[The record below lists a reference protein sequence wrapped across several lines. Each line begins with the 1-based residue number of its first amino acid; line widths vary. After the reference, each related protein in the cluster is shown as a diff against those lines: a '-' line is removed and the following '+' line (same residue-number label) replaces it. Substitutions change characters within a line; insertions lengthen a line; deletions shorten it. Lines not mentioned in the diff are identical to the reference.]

1 MGSHSGDKAPSF
13 RLNDLHAPNILPI
26 LGVPTVPP
34 PPRDF
39 YEDEVDPTGSEK
51 PSAATLDAVIN
62 LLGEADV
69 SKLRPLDSPKL
80 RPEKPTALLLA
91 LQAKS
96 STIFDLQKGS
106 HATTTVQQR
115 RRSSKRAAE
124 VPPIVSPAPN
134 IPAPP
139 PGGSTPGTSSAE
151 RNRRSRSSL
160 KLSIAATEKPALA
173 PTMAEEATSIAHTLI
188 ASLENFSRCH
198 ADLINQDGEGEG
210 NEEQGTNG
218 KTEDEAGDRSG
229 SAGGGASGCSSPAH
243 RLLTDI
249 RKLGDVSVR
258 ACAMAGALEQVPRD
272 TLSQA
277 LRVLRAA
284 TERGRH
290 TLLEEEEEEEES
302 SPHVASA
309 LAALE
314 AVVTALRLSVA
325 ASTTKLHVV
334 SEEVLE
340 AAVDATR
347 FQLQHNVLPFH
358 DARLRA
364 ATRPDLGATP
374 SAAEAME
381 EDAAPPP
388 VGGDGAGPSK
398 PATSKVKAKGVGGKS
413 KNNATQQ
420 LGLQIPSA
428 LNLVTDRIQS
438 VLSLL
443 CELLPAVKVPTAM
456 LIPLLRSSVASIT
469 VPSLPALQT
478 KAAALMAAAF
488 RSHLDLRKT
497 ILDELFTHAAPYLGT
512 TAKSLKRDF
521 TLAEGVHSSTGGDA
535 GGGGGGGSKS
545 IQVFTAAVLQMIQG
559 CAELPPQDASTTDI
573 MGAFGHPVKAAD
585 YFWAQ
590 CLDRLPMARTHK
602 AETDHDFTALLQG
615 VVADLVVASALP
627 EWPAAGTLLL
637 RLAATINSQRGLQ
650 HTDPVVRQSCV
661 DLLGRLLATVHASEA
676 AATDD
681 REWLEGV
688 TLDNGFEDA
697 TQAAQELLLKY
708 LSDRHHSSS
717 TSASIARRFWV
728 VRSLSETATAAM
740 HGHTEEESSELDKE
754 QVQAALLDSRIK
766 LDELDA
772 MVYDTGVDASDAARL
787 MQQALRA
794 AFTRAAPAMLS
805 WLLEM
810 LDPRAQAPTTRAKAV
825 KALADLAAADPAVLG
840 MPAVQAAVERS
851 LGDDSI
857 SVREAS
863 LNLLGRHMA
872 GDPELSLSLLDTVIK
887 AVDDPGASVRKCA
900 IKILKESAIAVPGFP
915 RATDACCALLLRA
928 SDSEESV
935 QNAVAKVF
943 HALWFSPQVESA
955 DGSTVLKRSLEE
967 RAAQLADVAAAA
979 YDAGGAS
986 IHLPMDSQTPL
997 VGVLRAALG
1006 WEARGDLHLEWKAG
1020 RQIAEALLE
1029 SILSEQHLRRGAD
1042 DGNEDG
1048 EDEDSIRPALL
1059 ALHALAITDAD
1070 FCLPE
1075 KNPQKF
1081 LRALAPYLKAAP
1093 DSQYTTEVDRRNAA
1107 ERLLCVL
1114 SVVESVLSQLD
1125 HLNDNLGALADV
1137 PGDLVFLIN
1146 QHRYTQVVA
1155 AACKCLAA
1163 LAQRSTAA
1171 AARLVQVAH
1180 VYYKWLQSPG
1190 EHSQANL
1197 PRFLFIIGQLC
1208 RHGSQVID
1216 RAAVQTPGTVSV
1228 PACLVTFGQYWRYN
1242 GPAALKE
1249 QVQRCAL
1256 EATGQLAIARP
1267 LTMVQTNS
1275 DARRM
1280 LDAALKREASSGFKM
1295 AALSSL
1301 TELLQADAESLER
1314 RQKVQLAT
1322 TPGTAT
1328 GAAGNGSSGR
1338 KRAAA
1343 GLASAKKK
1351 KRRKKSFANDE
1362 VTDEEEEFVPRST
1375 TVVATEN
1382 GEGDSLSQSSAVLQ
1396 QHWDAVLVLATD
1408 SGAAATAAAAGV
1420 SSAAAARIAA
1430 DGIAIRR
1437 RVIALMDVVLR
1448 DGLVGPWT
1456 AVPALVALS
1465 SDGVPDIANRALRL
1479 LCELAEKHPQYV
1491 DAGRLTAGLEQAYKL
1506 HCGSEPQQNN
1516 NRTAATPRKSNPIAP
1531 SAVLAAL
1538 GGMYSRLVWSS
1549 RPRRNDF
1556 LRALLRQYR
1565 VVLGSGVAAGRA
1577 DVNGAPLR
1585 LLAFI
1590 AAVAGALPFRRAEE
1604 ACIIIQEAAGICASH
1619 ADAVLVELHSVLGAG
1634 EQEEEEEENTTRVPD
1649 AESLAAP
1656 CRAAAALC
1664 MLYRLR
1670 ARMERA
1676 YSISPERAAAFDAAG
1691 KRKTAEESLT
1701 VSIDPTAPP
1710 LQLGDLDL
1718 GTAVD
1723 AMTARQLMVELEE
1736 SHGGVGEDDV
1746 EEAE

>member
-1 MGSHSGDKAPSF
+1 
-13 RLNDLHAPNILPI
+13 
-26 LGVPTVPP
+26 
-34 PPRDF
+34 
-39 YEDEVDPTGSEK
+39 
-51 PSAATLDAVIN
+51 
-62 LLGEADV
+62 
-69 SKLRPLDSPKL
+69 
-80 RPEKPTALLLA
+80 
-91 LQAKS
+91 
-96 STIFDLQKGS
+96 
-106 HATTTVQQR
+106 
-115 RRSSKRAAE
+115 
-124 VPPIVSPAPN
+124 
-134 IPAPP
+134 
-139 PGGSTPGTSSAE
+139 
-151 RNRRSRSSL
+151 
-160 KLSIAATEKPALA
+160 
-173 PTMAEEATSIAHTLI
+173 
-188 ASLENFSRCH
+188 
-198 ADLINQDGEGEG
+198 
-210 NEEQGTNG
+210 
-218 KTEDEAGDRSG
+218 
-229 SAGGGASGCSSPAH
+229 
-243 RLLTDI
+243 
-249 RKLGDVSVR
+249 
-258 ACAMAGALEQVPRD
+258 
-272 TLSQA
+272 
-277 LRVLRAA
+277 
-284 TERGRH
+284 
-290 TLLEEEEEEEES
+290 
-302 SPHVASA
+302 
-309 LAALE
+309 
-314 AVVTALRLSVA
+314 
-325 ASTTKLHVV
+325 
-334 SEEVLE
+334 
-340 AAVDATR
+340 
-347 FQLQHNVLPFH
+347 
-358 DARLRA
+358 
-364 ATRPDLGATP
+364 
-374 SAAEAME
+374 
-381 EDAAPPP
+381 
-388 VGGDGAGPSK
+388 
-398 PATSKVKAKGVGGKS
+398 
-413 KNNATQQ
+413 
-420 LGLQIPSA
+420 
-428 LNLVTDRIQS
+428 
-438 VLSLL
+438 
-443 CELLPAVKVPTAM
+443 
-456 LIPLLRSSVASIT
+456 
-469 VPSLPALQT
+469 
-478 KAAALMAAAF
+478 
-488 RSHLDLRKT
+488 
-497 ILDELFTHAAPYLGT
+497 
-512 TAKSLKRDF
+512 
-521 TLAEGVHSSTGGDA
+521 
-535 GGGGGGGSKS
+535 
-545 IQVFTAAVLQMIQG
+545 
-559 CAELPPQDASTTDI
+559 
-573 MGAFGHPVKAAD
+573 
-585 YFWAQ
+585 
-590 CLDRLPMARTHK
+590 
-602 AETDHDFTALLQG
+602 
-615 VVADLVVASALP
+615 VADLLIASALP

-650 HTDPVVRQSCV
+650 HTDPVVRQACV

-676 AATDD
+676 AARDD
-681 REWLEGV
+681 TEWLEGV
-688 TLDNGFEDA
+688 AADNGFEDA

-708 LSDRHHSSS
+708 LSDRHHAASSS
-717 TSASIARRFWV
+717 SAIARRFWL
-728 VRSLSETATAAM
+728 VRALSETAAAAL
-740 HGHTEEESSELDKE
+740 HGQTEEESNEEDKE
-754 QVQAALLDSRIK
+754 QVYTALLDSRKK

-772 MVYDTGVDASDAARL
+772 MVYDIGVDASDAARL

-872 GDPELSLSLLDTVIK
+872 GEPELSLSLLDTVIK

-943 HALWFSPQVESA
+943 HSLWFSPQVESA
-955 DGSTVLKRSLEE
+955 DGSIVLKRSLEE

-986 IHLPMDSQTPL
+986 IHLPMDTQTPL

-1029 SILSEQHLRRGAD
+1029 SILSEQHLRRGRD
-1042 DGNEDG
+1042 DGG
-1048 EDEDSIRPALL
+1048 EDEDEDDEDAIRPALL
-1059 ALHALAITDAD
+1059 ALHALAVTDAD

-1197 PRFLFIIGQLC
+1197 PRFLFILGQLC
-1208 RHGSQVID
+1208 RHGSKIID

-1228 PACLVTFGQYWRYN
+1228 PACLVTVGLYWRYN

-1267 LTMVQTNS
+1267 LTMVQSNS
-1275 DARRM
+1275 DARKM

-1314 RQKVQLAT
+1314 RQKVQLST
-1322 TPGTAT
+1322 TPGSTTA
-1328 GAAGNGSSGR
+1328 GVSGNGSAGK

-1343 GLASAKKK
+1343 GTGSGKKK
-1351 KRRKKSFANDE
+1351 KGAKGKKKGFTYDDDS
-1362 VTDEEEEFVPRST
+1362 EEEEEIVPRST

-1408 SGAAATAAAAGV
+1408 SGAAAAAGV
-1420 SSAAAARIAA
+1420 SPAAAAARIAA

-1437 RVIALMDVVLR
+1437 RVLALMDVVLR

-1465 SDGVPDIANRALRL
+1465 SDGVPDVANRALRL

-1506 HCGSEPQQNN
+1506 HCGPEPIQNS
-1516 NRTAATPRKSNPIAP
+1516 TASLRRKADPIAP
-1531 SAVLAAL
+1531 AAALAAL
-1538 GGMYSRLVWSS
+1538 GVLYTRLVWSS

-1577 DVNGAPLR
+1577 DVDGAPLR

-1590 AAVAGALPFRRAEE
+1590 ASVAGALPLRRSEE

-1619 ADAVLVELHSVLGAG
+1619 ADAVLVELHSLLGDDDDG
-1634 EQEEEEEENTTRVPD
+1634 GNTTLVPD
-1649 AESLAAP
+1649 ADALAAP

-1676 YSISPERAAAFDAAG
+1676 YSISAERAAAFAAAG
-1691 KRKTAEESLT
+1691 KRKTAEESLAIS
-1701 VSIDPTAPP
+1701 VDQSAPS
-1710 LQLGDLDL
+1710 LQLGDLDV
-1718 GTAVD
+1718 GAVVD
-1723 AMTARQLMVELEE
+1723 AKTARQLMVELEE
-1736 SHGGVGEDDV
+1736 SHGGVGEEEI

>member
-1 MGSHSGDKAPSF
+1 
-13 RLNDLHAPNILPI
+13 
-26 LGVPTVPP
+26 
-34 PPRDF
+34 
-39 YEDEVDPTGSEK
+39 
-51 PSAATLDAVIN
+51 
-62 LLGEADV
+62 
-69 SKLRPLDSPKL
+69 
-80 RPEKPTALLLA
+80 
-91 LQAKS
+91 
-96 STIFDLQKGS
+96 
-106 HATTTVQQR
+106 
-115 RRSSKRAAE
+115 
-124 VPPIVSPAPN
+124 
-134 IPAPP
+134 
-139 PGGSTPGTSSAE
+139 
-151 RNRRSRSSL
+151 
-160 KLSIAATEKPALA
+160 
-173 PTMAEEATSIAHTLI
+173 
-188 ASLENFSRCH
+188 
-198 ADLINQDGEGEG
+198 
-210 NEEQGTNG
+210 
-218 KTEDEAGDRSG
+218 
-229 SAGGGASGCSSPAH
+229 
-243 RLLTDI
+243 
-249 RKLGDVSVR
+249 
-258 ACAMAGALEQVPRD
+258 
-272 TLSQA
+272 
-277 LRVLRAA
+277 
-284 TERGRH
+284 
-290 TLLEEEEEEEES
+290 
-302 SPHVASA
+302 
-309 LAALE
+309 
-314 AVVTALRLSVA
+314 
-325 ASTTKLHVV
+325 
-334 SEEVLE
+334 
-340 AAVDATR
+340 
-347 FQLQHNVLPFH
+347 
-358 DARLRA
+358 
-364 ATRPDLGATP
+364 
-374 SAAEAME
+374 
-381 EDAAPPP
+381 
-388 VGGDGAGPSK
+388 
-398 PATSKVKAKGVGGKS
+398 
-413 KNNATQQ
+413 
-420 LGLQIPSA
+420 
-428 LNLVTDRIQS
+428 
-438 VLSLL
+438 
-443 CELLPAVKVPTAM
+443 
-456 LIPLLRSSVASIT
+456 
-469 VPSLPALQT
+469 
-478 KAAALMAAAF
+478 MAAAF
-488 RSHLDLRKT
+488 RSHVDLRKT
-497 ILDELFTHAAPYLGT
+497 LLDDLFTHGAPYLGT

-521 TLAEGVHSSTGGDA
+521 TLAEGVYTSTGAENGGINVR
-535 GGGGGGGSKS
+535 GGGNGSKS
-545 IQVFTAAVLQMIQG
+545 IQIFTAAVLQMIQG
-559 CAELPPQDASTTDI
+559 CADLPLQDASTTDI
-573 MGAFGHPVKAAD
+573 VGAFGPPVKAAD

-615 VVADLVVASALP
+615 IVADLLVASALP

-661 DLLGRLLATVHASEA
+661 DLLGRLLATAHASEA

-681 REWLEGV
+681 AEWLEG
-688 TLDNGFEDA
+688 LASDNGFEDA

-708 LSDRHHSSS
+708 LSDRHHASS
-717 TSASIARRFWV
+717 TSASIARRFWL
-728 VRSLSETATAAM
+728 VRALSETAAAAM
-740 HGHTEEESSELDKE
+740 PGQAEEESSEEDKE
-754 QVQAALLDSRIK
+754 QVQAALLDSRKK

-794 AFTRAAPAMLS
+794 AFSRAAPAMLS

-810 LDPRAQAPTTRAKAV
+810 LDPRAQASTTRAKAV
-825 KALADLAAADPAVLG
+825 KALADLAAADPDVLG

-872 GDPELSLSLLDTVIK
+872 GDPELTLSLLDTVIK

-943 HALWFSPQVESA
+943 HALWFSPRVESV
-955 DGSTVLKRSLEE
+955 DGSTVLKRTLEE

-986 IHLPMDSQTPL
+986 IHLPMDTQTPL

-1042 DGNEDG
+1042 DGNEG
-1048 EDEDSIRPALL
+1048 EEDEESIRPALL
-1059 ALHALAITDAD
+1059 ALHALAVTDAD

-1093 DSQYTTEVDRRNAA
+1093 DSQYTTEIDRRNAA
-1107 ERLLCVL
+1107 EFLLCVL

-1197 PRFLFIIGQLC
+1197 PRFLFILGQLC

-1242 GPAALKE
+1242 GSAALKE

-1267 LTMVQTNS
+1267 LTMVKTNS

-1280 LDAALKREASSGFKM
+1280 LDAALKSKASSGFKM

-1322 TPGTAT
+1322 TPGTNTGGAT
-1328 GAAGNGSSGR
+1328 GNGSSGK

-1351 KRRKKSFANDE
+1351 KGAGKGKNKNFTNDE
-1362 VTDEEEEFVPRST
+1362 NTDEDEEVIPRSA

-1408 SGAAATAAAAGV
+1408 SGAAAAGV
-1420 SSAAAARIAA
+1420 SPAAAARIAA

-1465 SDGVPDIANRALRL
+1465 SDGVPDVANRALRL

-1506 HCGSEPQQNN
+1506 HCGPEPQQNN
-1516 NRTAATPRKSNPIAP
+1516 NRTAPSHKKNDPIAP
-1531 SAVLAAL
+1531 SAALAAL
-1538 GGMYSRLVWSS
+1538 GVMYTRLVWSS

-1577 DVNGAPLR
+1577 DVDGAPLQ

-1590 AAVAGALPFRRAEE
+1590 AAVAGALPLRRAEE
-1604 ACIIIQEAAGICASH
+1604 ACIIIQEASGICASH
-1619 ADAVLVELHSVLGAG
+1619 ADAVLVELHAVLGG
-1634 EQEEEEEENTTRVPD
+1634 GEEEAEAEEKNTTPVPD

-1670 ARMERA
+1670 ASMERA
-1676 YSISPERAAAFDAAG
+1676 YNISPERAAAFAAAG
-1691 KRKTAEESLT
+1691 KRKTAEESLA

-1718 GTAVD
+1718 VAVVDVKTA
-1723 AMTARQLMVELEE
+1723 QKLMVELEE
-1736 SHGGVGEDDV
+1736 SHGGVGEEEV
-1746 EEAE
+1746 EEVE

>member
-1 MGSHSGDKAPSF
+1 M
-13 RLNDLHAPNILPI
+13 
-26 LGVPTVPP
+26 
-34 PPRDF
+34 
-39 YEDEVDPTGSEK
+39 
-51 PSAATLDAVIN
+51 
-62 LLGEADV
+62 
-69 SKLRPLDSPKL
+69 
-80 RPEKPTALLLA
+80 
-91 LQAKS
+91 
-96 STIFDLQKGS
+96 
-106 HATTTVQQR
+106 
-115 RRSSKRAAE
+115 
-124 VPPIVSPAPN
+124 
-134 IPAPP
+134 
-139 PGGSTPGTSSAE
+139 
-151 RNRRSRSSL
+151 
-160 KLSIAATEKPALA
+160 
-173 PTMAEEATSIAHTLI
+173 
-188 ASLENFSRCH
+188 
-198 ADLINQDGEGEG
+198 
-210 NEEQGTNG
+210 
-218 KTEDEAGDRSG
+218 
-229 SAGGGASGCSSPAH
+229 
-243 RLLTDI
+243 
-249 RKLGDVSVR
+249 
-258 ACAMAGALEQVPRD
+258 
-272 TLSQA
+272 
-277 LRVLRAA
+277 
-284 TERGRH
+284 
-290 TLLEEEEEEEES
+290 
-302 SPHVASA
+302 
-309 LAALE
+309 
-314 AVVTALRLSVA
+314 
-325 ASTTKLHVV
+325 
-334 SEEVLE
+334 
-340 AAVDATR
+340 
-347 FQLQHNVLPFH
+347 
-358 DARLRA
+358 
-364 ATRPDLGATP
+364 
-374 SAAEAME
+374 
-381 EDAAPPP
+381 
-388 VGGDGAGPSK
+388 
-398 PATSKVKAKGVGGKS
+398 
-413 KNNATQQ
+413 
-420 LGLQIPSA
+420 
-428 LNLVTDRIQS
+428 
-438 VLSLL
+438 LSLL

-469 VPSLPALQT
+469 VPSLPALHT

-488 RSHLDLRKT
+488 RSHIDLRKT
-497 ILDELFTHAAPYLGT
+497 LLDDLFTHGAPYLGT
-512 TAKSLKRDF
+512 TTKSLKRVF
-521 TLAEGVHSSTGGDA
+521 TLAEGVHSSTGADVGVA
-535 GGGGGGGSKS
+535 VRGGGGSFKN
-545 IQVFTAAVLQMIQG
+545 IQIFTAAVLQMIQG

-573 MGAFGHPVKAAD
+573 VGAFGPPVKAAD

-615 VVADLVVASALP
+615 VVADLLVASALP

-681 REWLEGV
+681 MEWLDGL
-688 TLDNGFEDA
+688 TSDNGFEDA

-717 TSASIARRFWV
+717 ISAGIARRFWL
-728 VRSLSETATAAM
+728 VRALSETAAAAM
-740 HGHTEEESSELDKE
+740 QGHTEEESSEQDKE
-754 QVQAALLDSRIK
+754 QVQAALLDSRKK

-787 MQQALRA
+787 MQQAFRA
-794 AFTRAAPAMLS
+794 AFSRAAPAMLS

-825 KALADLAAADPAVLG
+825 KALADLAAADPDVLG

-872 GDPELSLSLLDTVIK
+872 GDPELTLSLLDTVIK

-943 HALWFSPQVESA
+943 HSLWFSRQVESA

-979 YDAGGAS
+979 NDAGGAS
-986 IHLPMDSQTPL
+986 IHLPMDTQTPL

-1029 SILSEQHLRRGAD
+1029 SILSEQHLRRGGD
-1042 DGNEDG
+1042 DDENEGD

-1059 ALHALAITDAD
+1059 ALHALAVTDAD

-1093 DSQYTTEVDRRNAA
+1093 DSQYTIEVDRRNAA

-1125 HLNDNLGALADV
+1125 HLHDNLGALADV

-1171 AARLVQVAH
+1171 AARFVQVVH

-1197 PRFLFIIGQLC
+1197 PRFLFILGQLC
-1208 RHGSQVID
+1208 RHGSQIID

-1314 RQKVQLAT
+1314 RQKVQLSTTSGAT
-1322 TPGTAT
+1322 TSGAT
-1328 GAAGNGSSGR
+1328 GNGSSGK

-1351 KRRKKSFANDE
+1351 KKGAGAVQGKKKSFTDDE
-1362 VTDEEEEFVPRST
+1362 DTDEEEEFMPRST
-1375 TVVATEN
+1375 TIVATEN

-1408 SGAAATAAAAGV
+1408 SGGGGGV
-1420 SSAAAARIAA
+1420 SPAAAARIAA

-1465 SDGVPDIANRALRL
+1465 SDGVPDVANRALRL

-1506 HCGSEPQQNN
+1506 HCGPEPQQINN
-1516 NRTAATPRKSNPIAP
+1516 KTATAHRKSDPIAP
-1531 SAVLAAL
+1531 SAALAAL
-1538 GGMYSRLVWSS
+1538 GVMYSRLVWSS
-1549 RPRRNDF
+1549 RPRRNEF

-1577 DVNGAPLR
+1577 DVDGAPLR

-1590 AAVAGALPFRRAEE
+1590 AAVAGALPVRRAEE

-1619 ADAVLVELHSVLGAG
+1619 ADAVLVELHSVLG
-1634 EQEEEEEENTTRVPD
+1634 EEDVEEEGTAPVPD

-1670 ARMERA
+1670 ANMERA
-1676 YSISPERAAAFDAAG
+1676 YNISPERAAAFAAAG

-1701 VSIDPTAPP
+1701 VSVDPSAPP
-1710 LQLGDLDL
+1710 LQLGDLNL
-1718 GTAVD
+1718 GTVVD
-1723 AMTARQLMVELEE
+1723 ANTARQLMVELEE
-1736 SHGGVGEDDV
+1736 SHGGGGEEDMEEV
-1746 EEAE
+1746 E

>member
-1 MGSHSGDKAPSF
+1 
-13 RLNDLHAPNILPI
+13 
-26 LGVPTVPP
+26 
-34 PPRDF
+34 
-39 YEDEVDPTGSEK
+39 
-51 PSAATLDAVIN
+51 
-62 LLGEADV
+62 
-69 SKLRPLDSPKL
+69 
-80 RPEKPTALLLA
+80 
-91 LQAKS
+91 
-96 STIFDLQKGS
+96 
-106 HATTTVQQR
+106 
-115 RRSSKRAAE
+115 
-124 VPPIVSPAPN
+124 
-134 IPAPP
+134 
-139 PGGSTPGTSSAE
+139 
-151 RNRRSRSSL
+151 
-160 KLSIAATEKPALA
+160 
-173 PTMAEEATSIAHTLI
+173 
-188 ASLENFSRCH
+188 
-198 ADLINQDGEGEG
+198 
-210 NEEQGTNG
+210 
-218 KTEDEAGDRSG
+218 
-229 SAGGGASGCSSPAH
+229 
-243 RLLTDI
+243 
-249 RKLGDVSVR
+249 
-258 ACAMAGALEQVPRD
+258 
-272 TLSQA
+272 
-277 LRVLRAA
+277 
-284 TERGRH
+284 
-290 TLLEEEEEEEES
+290 
-302 SPHVASA
+302 
-309 LAALE
+309 
-314 AVVTALRLSVA
+314 
-325 ASTTKLHVV
+325 
-334 SEEVLE
+334 
-340 AAVDATR
+340 
-347 FQLQHNVLPFH
+347 
-358 DARLRA
+358 
-364 ATRPDLGATP
+364 
-374 SAAEAME
+374 
-381 EDAAPPP
+381 
-388 VGGDGAGPSK
+388 
-398 PATSKVKAKGVGGKS
+398 
-413 KNNATQQ
+413 
-420 LGLQIPSA
+420 
-428 LNLVTDRIQS
+428 
-438 VLSLL
+438 
-443 CELLPAVKVPTAM
+443 
-456 LIPLLRSSVASIT
+456 
-469 VPSLPALQT
+469 
-478 KAAALMAAAF
+478 
-488 RSHLDLRKT
+488 
-497 ILDELFTHAAPYLGT
+497 
-512 TAKSLKRDF
+512 
-521 TLAEGVHSSTGGDA
+521 VHSSNTETGLSA
-535 GGGGGGGSKS
+535 GSSGGAKC
-545 IQVFTAAVLQMIQG
+545 IQIFTAAVLQMIQG
-559 CAELPPQDASTTDI
+559 CAELPSQDASTTDI
-573 MGAFGHPVKAAD
+573 VGAFGPPVKAAD

-615 VVADLVVASALP
+615 VVNDLLVASALP

-650 HTDPVVRQSCV
+650 HTDPIVRQVCV
-661 DLLGRLLATVHASEA
+661 DLLGRLLATVHTSEA
-676 AATDD
+676 AARDD
-681 REWLEGV
+681 VEWLEGV
-688 TLDNGFEDA
+688 ACDNGFEDA

-708 LSDRHHSSS
+708 LSDRHHASS
-717 TSASIARRFWV
+717 TSASISRRFWL
-728 VRSLSETATAAM
+728 VRALSESAAAAM
-740 HGHTEEESSELDKE
+740 HGRTDEESNEEDKE
-754 QVQAALLDSRIK
+754 QVQAALLESRKK

-787 MQQALRA
+787 MQQSLGA
-794 AFTRAAPAMLS
+794 AFGRAAPAMLS

-810 LDPRAQAPTTRAKAV
+810 LDSRAQAPTTRAKAV

-840 MPAVQAAVERS
+840 MSAVQAAVERS

-863 LNLLGRHMA
+863 LNLLGRHMS
-872 GDPELSLSLLDTVIK
+872 GDPELALSLLDTVIK

-943 HALWFSPQVESA
+943 HSLWFSPQVESA
-955 DGSTVLKRSLEE
+955 DGSTIFKRSLEE

-986 IHLPMDSQTPL
+986 IHLPMDTQTPL

-1029 SILSEQHLRRGAD
+1029 SILSQQHLRRGENGGDED
-1042 DGNEDG
+1042 D
-1048 EDEDSIRPALL
+1048 EDEDAIRPALL

-1093 DSQYTTEVDRRNAA
+1093 DSQYTTEVERRNAA

-1137 PGDLVFLIN
+1137 PGDLVSLIN

-1155 AACKCLAA
+1155 AACKCIAA
-1163 LAQRSTAA
+1163 LAHRSTAA

-1197 PRFLFIIGQLC
+1197 PRFLFILGQLC
-1208 RHGSQVID
+1208 RHGSQIID
-1216 RAAVQTPGTVSV
+1216 RAAMQTPGTVSV

-1249 QVQRCAL
+1249 QVKRCAL

-1267 LTMVQTNS
+1267 LTMVQSNS

-1280 LDAALKREASSGFKM
+1280 LDAALKRDASSGFKM

-1322 TPGTAT
+1322 TPGTT
-1328 GAAGNGSSGR
+1328 TVGAAVNGSSGK
-1338 KRAAA
+1338 KRGAAA
-1343 GLASAKKK
+1343 GSAGSCSAKKRK
-1351 KRRKKSFANDE
+1351 GLAGSRRRKKASFTADE
-1362 VTDEEEEFVPRST
+1362 DSDEDEDFGVPRSAT
-1375 TVVATEN
+1375 IVATEN

-1408 SGAAATAAAAGV
+1408 SGAASAVGV
-1420 SSAAAARIAA
+1420 SPAVAARIAA

-1465 SDGVPDIANRALRL
+1465 SDGIPDVANRALRL

-1506 HCGSEPQQNN
+1506 HCGPEPSLLNSSSAVT
-1516 NRTAATPRKSNPIAP
+1516 RRITDAIAPTAALS
-1531 SAVLAAL
+1531 AL
-1538 GGMYSRLVWSS
+1538 GVLYTRLIWSS

-1577 DVNGAPLR
+1577 DIDGAPLR

-1590 AAVAGALPFRRAEE
+1590 AAVAGALPLRRAEE

-1619 ADAVLVELHSVLGAG
+1619 ADAVLVELHSLLGEEDEDGAG
-1634 EQEEEEEENTTRVPD
+1634 SSTPVPN
-1649 AESLAAP
+1649 ASAFAAP

-1676 YSISPERAAAFDAAG
+1676 YSISPERAAAFAAAG
-1691 KRKTAEESLT
+1691 KRKTNEEGVA
-1701 VSIDPTAPP
+1701 VSADPSAPP
-1710 LQLGDLDL
+1710 LHLGDLDL
-1718 GTAVD
+1718 GAVVD
-1723 AMTARQLMVELEE
+1723 AKTARHLMVELEA
-1736 SHGGVGEDDV
+1736 SHGGVGEEDI